1 MAEGRYTSAFSE
13 MGVRV
18 HRRLM
23 AMADVALAVKFDLK
37 TGAVLSPAN
46 AITRE
51 EEFDTWLTTN
61 FDGPNVT
68 RIAPAYNE
76 LSYFF
81 VAGSDQQ
88 VVLNPLNTENPDAL
102 VIPETQAAVRNY
114 APCREAPVIDNI
126 HWSHSDCWI
135 VHHFAYNAWTTVCA
149 WASQAEV
156 ASMSV
161 LETEVAVIWP
171 FGLHTGKAGAIGS
184 RAACG
189 KPFETR
195 IDLVCQFNT
204 PADNTMNKLVIIEF
218 KTKMERKNPYGEDK
232 AYLLNKGTDCRQ
244 PVLNAWL
251 YYFKTLRLP
260 SKCLLLYATRRDQV
274 PLSNTADGNDSAVVG
289 EIDFEQAV
297 KQPWCVQLISTF
309 ARGAYGGFS
318 NGRYADSRILVPDLR
333 RLMTW
338 SVGRSGTRSKKT
350 NRKSKRPAK
359 PQPPKETD
367 FDPDGYL
374 HVFRQMLPGS
384 RFQCLVECAK
394 DGTAAAGDENVR
406 NRLNAPSEIRIP
418 KGARVPTGIRMD
430 GISRLNTSNDLT
442 RLVSEW
448 RSEPEDDRE
457 KAKYGSAYLAYD
469 DNDVQWL
476 PIVLDELGRP
486 LVLCNAKVPA
496 DKFVFRFGQ
505 PLSGQVVGAQA
516 ILPAGGG
523 NILRRSALL
532 SLHNRLSMP
541 RSMANHPLTIRRREL
556 NGAVTAATERVMRKL
571 RRYFTRGRVEPTV
584 FWEMTTEEI
593 YRINLAPGGPRIREF
608 AERHDDCAVP
618 PDPNTPSHNYECVE
632 RCINRLLNT
641 RLMRAMLA
649 LGGQS
654 DFTDDHVDHAAD
666 GISWTPG
673 LLQDFRTKELEAVA
687 GGLRESTN
695 TTGQTR
701 DPPEWWNSQG
711 PRFANDNRTR
721 LDRFP
726 HMSQRVMW
734 SATAFDCLLAPVGGR
749 DGSETMVDLVAE
761 NVENCL
767 ENALAREN

>member
-1 MAEGRYTSAFSE
+1 M
-13 MGVRV
+13 
-18 HRRLM
+18 
-23 AMADVALAVKFDLK
+23 
-37 TGAVLSPAN
+37 
-46 AITRE
+46 
-51 EEFDTWLTTN
+51 TN
-61 FDGPNVT
+61 D
-68 RIAPAYNE
+68 
-76 LSYFF
+76 
-81 VAGSDQQ
+81 
-88 VVLNPLNTENPDAL
+88 
-102 VIPETQAAVRNY
+102 
-114 APCREAPVIDNI
+114 I

-135 VHHFAYNAWTTVCA
+135 VHHFAYNAWVTVCA
-149 WASQAEV
+149 WAAHTQTHGSSLLV
-156 ASMSV
+156 R
-161 LETEVAVIWP
+161 ETEVAVIWP

-195 IDLVCQFNT
+195 IDLVCESAS
-204 PADNTMNKLVIIEF
+204 PHRKLVIIEF
-218 KTKMERKNPYGEDK
+218 KTKMEKKNPYAEDK
-232 AYLLNKGTDCRQ
+232 AYSLNKGTDCRQ

-260 SKCLLLYATRRDQV
+260 SKCLLLYTTRREEV
-274 PLSNTADGNDSAVVG
+274 PKPEAGDGNDSAVVG
-289 EIDFEQAV
+289 EIDFEQV
-297 KQPWCVQLISTF
+297 VQRPWCTQLISTF
-309 ARGAYGGFS
+309 ARGAYGGLS

-338 SVGRSGTRSKKT
+338 SIGRSGPRSKKT
-350 NRKSKRPAK
+350 NRKSKRPTK
-359 PQPPKETD
+359 PQPPNETD
-367 FDPDGYL
+367 FDSDGYL

-384 RFQCLVECAK
+384 RFHCLVECAK
-394 DGTAAAGDENVR
+394 DGTAAAGVENVR
-406 NRLNAPSEIRIP
+406 DRLNAPSEIRIP
-418 KGARVPTGIRMD
+418 KGARVPTGIRTD
-430 GISRLNTSNDLT
+430 GISRLKTSNDLT
-442 RLVSEW
+442 RLVNEW
-448 RSEPEDDRE
+448 RSEPEDDTE

-516 ILPAGGG
+516 IIPAGGS

-532 SLHNRLSMP
+532 SLHSRLSMP
-541 RSMANHPLTIRRREL
+541 HSMATHPLTIRRREL
-556 NGAVTAATERVMRKL
+556 NGAITAATERVMRKL
-571 RRYFTRGRVEPTV
+571 RRHFTRGRVEPTA

-608 AERHDDCAVP
+608 AERHDNCAAP

-649 LGGQS
+649 LGGHS
-654 DFTDDHVDHAAD
+654 DFTDEHVDHGAD

-673 LLQDFRTKELEAVA
+673 LLQDFRTKELEAVTD
-687 GGLRESTN
+687 GLRESTN
-695 TTGQTR
+695 TTGQPR
-701 DPPEWWNSQG
+701 DTPEWWNSKG

-734 SATAFDCLLAPVGGR
+734 SATAFDCLLAPVGGP

-767 ENALAREN
+767 EIALAREY